1 MTGDTFAPEDRD
13 AVAFLL
19 ACVYCGPRPRK
30 IAQLAKLKRVAV
42 RQFLH
47 LTAKYLTDPKYGL
60 VMQWPDEK
68 YGDIS
73 ASGYDFVAS
82 HIERWPELF
91 VYLIYGR
98 CTAAELQELRSPR
111 RS

>member
-1 MTGDTFAPEDRD
+1 MITSDEYNRDLQALMTGDTFAPEDRD

-82 HIERWPELF
+82 HIE
-91 VYLIYGR
+91 
-98 CTAAELQELRSPR
+98 
-111 RS
+111 